1 MINSDDAKYMR
12 ETNTHG
18 TLPKTQPSYLVRM
31 NQSTQFGNP
40 VNGVVGA
47 SSDYQVN
54 GNMNQK
60 IPFKPVQNPISNL

>member
-12 ETNTHG
+12 QGNTHG
-18 TLPKTQPSYLVRM
+18 TLPKTQPSYLQQM
-31 NQSTQFGNP
+31 NQSERFGNP
-40 VNGVVGA
+40 VNGVVGK

-54 GNMNQK
+54 GNMNEK